1 MKSERQKRNEKEE
14 ERRRQLMELDTEK
27 NVSLTKKER
36 KCNAPKN

>member
-27 NVSLTKKER
+27 KCLTG
-36 KCNAPKN
+36 